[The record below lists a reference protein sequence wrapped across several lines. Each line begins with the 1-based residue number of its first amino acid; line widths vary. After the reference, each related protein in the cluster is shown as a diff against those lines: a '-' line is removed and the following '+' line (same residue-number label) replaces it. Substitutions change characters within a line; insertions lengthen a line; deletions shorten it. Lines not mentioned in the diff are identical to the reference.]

1 MRIVYCYNTLWK
13 TGGIETITAIKANA
27 LSRLEGNDVW
37 VVVTDSPDH
46 APDVLS
52 PNVHLVDLGIH
63 YDKISWRF
71 PLNLI
76 QLLPKRC
83 LHRKKLRRLFHEIH
97 PDVVISAGG
106 HERKILPFLHGPWV
120 LIRECHTITNYHQ
133 ISQNNLVKT
142 TRWLGE
148 MIEFRL
154 FSKRYDRIVVL
165 TEEDKRINW
174 HNNDRVI
181 VLENP
186 LRFSLVKLSSLTKKK
201 VISVGR
207 LSPVKGFSQLIR
219 AFKTVVD
226 LYPDWELHIF
236 GDGPERESLLDEIQT
251 LGLQNS
257 VSLHGTTKQ
266 VQEEQKSGEEDEE
279 EDEEIDKIKSG
290 VKDNASYKG
299 DKEDNKSKMTKKE
312 EEMSDNIE
320 LTSEENIDDSEDKKD
335 FDYSGLLNSIKKYCE
350 QNAKEKAKYVDNK
363 FLFLLCR
370 QGDMT
375 KEELKRIE
383 KKPELIELLLDT
395 YIDMVKES
403 AEEEKEES
411 QQQQKKEENKEMF
424 IQPNTR
430 AIDDGEVNREFF
442 LDDDEFGYIPKPPPP
457 PPPVVN
463 PIEPKKNNNNLDNE
477 DEDNDE

>member
-106 HERKILPFLHGPWV
+106 HERRILPFLLGPWV
-120 LIRECHTITNYHQ
+120 LIRECHSITNYHQ

-142 TRWLGE
+142 TGWLGE

-236 GDGPERESLLDEIQT
+236 GEGPERESLLDEIQS

-266 VQEEQKSGEEDEE
+266 VQEELTQASIYACSSRFEGFGLSILEAMSCGLPIVSFDCPYGPRSLIDNGHSGFLVPLDDVQGLSE
-279 EDEEIDKIKSG
+279 KIC
-290 VKDNASYKG
+290 
-299 DKEDNKSKMTKKE
+299 
-312 EEMSDNIE
+312 
-320 LTSEENIDDSEDKKD
+320 L
-335 FDYSGLLNSIKKYCE
+335 
-350 QNAKEKAKYVDNK
+350 
-363 FLFLLCR
+363 
-370 QGDMT
+370 
-375 KEELKRIE
+375 
-383 KKPELIELLLDT
+383 LIEDANLRKT
-395 YIDMVKES
+395 MG
-403 AEEEKEES
+403 
-411 QQQQKKEENKEMF
+411 ENAY
-424 IQPNTR
+424 NST
-430 AIDDGEVNREFF
+430 
-442 LDDDEFGYIPKPPPP
+442 
-457 PPPVVN
+457 
-463 PIEPKKNNNNLDNE
+463 KKNNLDLVTSRWMYLFLE
-477 DEDNDE
+477 LLSKKK

>member
-83 LHRKKLRRLFHEIH
+83 LHKKKLRRLFHEIH

-106 HERKILPFLHGPWV
+106 HERKILPFLLGPWV
-120 LIRECHTITNYHQ
+120 LIRECHTITNNHQ
-133 ISQNNLVKT
+133 TSQDNLVKT

-154 FSKRYDRIVVL
+154 LSKRYDRIVVL

-236 GDGPERESLLDEIQT
+236 GEGPERESLLDEIQS

-257 VSLHGTTKQ
+257 VLLHGTTKQ
-266 VQEEQKSGEEDEE
+266 VQEELTQASIYACSSRFEGFGLSILEAMSCGLPIVSFDCPYGPRSLIDNGHSGFLVPLDDVQGLSE
-279 EDEEIDKIKSG
+279 KIC
-290 VKDNASYKG
+290 
-299 DKEDNKSKMTKKE
+299 
-312 EEMSDNIE
+312 
-320 LTSEENIDDSEDKKD
+320 L
-335 FDYSGLLNSIKKYCE
+335 
-350 QNAKEKAKYVDNK
+350 
-363 FLFLLCR
+363 
-370 QGDMT
+370 
-375 KEELKRIE
+375 
-383 KKPELIELLLDT
+383 LIEDANLRKT
-395 YIDMVKES
+395 MG
-403 AEEEKEES
+403 
-411 QQQQKKEENKEMF
+411 ENAY
-424 IQPNTR
+424 NST
-430 AIDDGEVNREFF
+430 
-442 LDDDEFGYIPKPPPP
+442 
-457 PPPVVN
+457 
-463 PIEPKKNNNNLDNE
+463 KKNNLDLVTSRWMDLFLE
-477 DEDNDE
+477 LLSKKKQE

>member
-1 MRIVYCYNTLWK
+1 MRIVYCYNTLWQ
-13 TGGIETITAIKANA
+13 TGGIETITATKANA
-27 LSRLEGNDVW
+27 LSQLEGNDVW

-52 PNVHLVDLGIH
+52 PNVHLVDLGMH

-71 PLNLI
+71 PLNLVL
-76 QLLPKRC
+76 LLPKRC

-120 LIRECHTITNYHQ
+120 LIRECHTITNNHQ
-133 ISQNNLVKT
+133 TSQDNLVKT

-186 LRFSLVKLSSLTKKK
+186 LRFSSISLSSLTKKK

-236 GDGPERESLLDEIQT
+236 GEGPERESLLDEIQS

-257 VSLHGTTKQ
+257 VSLHGPTKQ
-266 VQEEQKSGEEDEE
+266 VQEELTQASIYVCTSHFEGFGLSILEAMSCGLPIVSFDCPYGPRSLIDNGRSGFLVPLD
-279 EDEEIDKIKSG
+279 DIQGLSKKIC
-290 VKDNASYKG
+290 
-299 DKEDNKSKMTKKE
+299 
-312 EEMSDNIE
+312 
-320 LTSEENIDDSEDKKD
+320 L
-335 FDYSGLLNSIKKYCE
+335 
-350 QNAKEKAKYVDNK
+350 
-363 FLFLLCR
+363 
-370 QGDMT
+370 
-375 KEELKRIE
+375 
-383 KKPELIELLLDT
+383 LIEDANLRKT
-395 YIDMVKES
+395 MG
-403 AEEEKEES
+403 
-411 QQQQKKEENKEMF
+411 ENAY
-424 IQPNTR
+424 NST
-430 AIDDGEVNREFF
+430 
-442 LDDDEFGYIPKPPPP
+442 
-457 PPPVVN
+457 
-463 PIEPKKNNNNLDNE
+463 KKNNLDLVTSRWMDLFLE
-477 DEDNDE
+477 LLSKKK

>member
-120 LIRECHTITNYHQ
+120 LIRECHTITNNHQ
-133 ISQNNLVKT
+133 TSQDNLVKT

-186 LRFSLVKLSSLTKKK
+186 LRFSSISLSSLTKKK

-236 GDGPERESLLDEIQT
+236 GEGPERESLLDEIQS

-266 VQEEQKSGEEDEE
+266 VQEELTQASIYACSSRFEGFGLSILEAMSCGLPIVSFDCPYGPRSLIDNGHSGFLVPLDDVQGLSE
-279 EDEEIDKIKSG
+279 KIC
-290 VKDNASYKG
+290 
-299 DKEDNKSKMTKKE
+299 
-312 EEMSDNIE
+312 
-320 LTSEENIDDSEDKKD
+320 L
-335 FDYSGLLNSIKKYCE
+335 
-350 QNAKEKAKYVDNK
+350 
-363 FLFLLCR
+363 
-370 QGDMT
+370 
-375 KEELKRIE
+375 
-383 KKPELIELLLDT
+383 LIEDANLRKT
-395 YIDMVKES
+395 MG
-403 AEEEKEES
+403 
-411 QQQQKKEENKEMF
+411 ENAY
-424 IQPNTR
+424 NST
-430 AIDDGEVNREFF
+430 
-442 LDDDEFGYIPKPPPP
+442 
-457 PPPVVN
+457 
-463 PIEPKKNNNNLDNE
+463 KKNNLDLVTSRWMDLFLE
-477 DEDNDE
+477 LLSKKKQE

>member
-1 MRIVYCYNTLWK
+1 MRIVYCYNTLWQ
-13 TGGIETITAIKANA
+13 TGGIETITATKANA
-27 LSRLEGNDVW
+27 LSQLEGNDVW

-52 PNVHLVDLGIH
+52 PNVHLVDLGMH

-71 PLNLI
+71 PLNLVL
-76 QLLPKRC
+76 LLPKRC
-83 LHRKKLRRLFHEIH
+83 LHRKKLRRLFREIH

-120 LIRECHTITNYHQ
+120 LIRECHTITNNHQ
-133 ISQNNLVKT
+133 TSQDNLVKT

-186 LRFSLVKLSSLTKKK
+186 LRFSSISLSSLTKKK

-236 GDGPERESLLDEIQT
+236 GEGPERESLLDEIQS

-266 VQEEQKSGEEDEE
+266 VQEELTQASIYACSSRFEGFGLSILEAMSCGLPIVSFDCPYGPRSLIDNGHSGFLVPLDDVQGLSE
-279 EDEEIDKIKSG
+279 KIC
-290 VKDNASYKG
+290 
-299 DKEDNKSKMTKKE
+299 
-312 EEMSDNIE
+312 
-320 LTSEENIDDSEDKKD
+320 L
-335 FDYSGLLNSIKKYCE
+335 
-350 QNAKEKAKYVDNK
+350 
-363 FLFLLCR
+363 
-370 QGDMT
+370 
-375 KEELKRIE
+375 
-383 KKPELIELLLDT
+383 LIEDANLRKT
-395 YIDMVKES
+395 MG
-403 AEEEKEES
+403 
-411 QQQQKKEENKEMF
+411 ENAY
-424 IQPNTR
+424 NST
-430 AIDDGEVNREFF
+430 
-442 LDDDEFGYIPKPPPP
+442 
-457 PPPVVN
+457 
-463 PIEPKKNNNNLDNE
+463 KKNNLDLVTSRWMDLFLE
-477 DEDNDE
+477 LLSKKKQE

>member
-83 LHRKKLRRLFHEIH
+83 LHKKKLRRLFHEIH

-120 LIRECHTITNYHQ
+120 LIRECHTITNNHQ
-133 ISQNNLVKT
+133 TSQDNLVKT

-165 TEEDKRINW
+165 TEEDKRIYW

-186 LRFSLVKLSSLTKKK
+186 LRFSSVKLSSLTKKK

-236 GDGPERESLLDEIQT
+236 GEGPERESLLDEIQS

-266 VQEEQKSGEEDEE
+266 VQEELTQASVYACSSRFEGFGLSILEAMSCGLPIVSFDCPYGPRSLIDNGHSGFLVPLDDVQGLSE
-279 EDEEIDKIKSG
+279 KIC
-290 VKDNASYKG
+290 
-299 DKEDNKSKMTKKE
+299 
-312 EEMSDNIE
+312 
-320 LTSEENIDDSEDKKD
+320 L
-335 FDYSGLLNSIKKYCE
+335 
-350 QNAKEKAKYVDNK
+350 
-363 FLFLLCR
+363 
-370 QGDMT
+370 
-375 KEELKRIE
+375 
-383 KKPELIELLLDT
+383 LIEDANLRKT
-395 YIDMVKES
+395 MG
-403 AEEEKEES
+403 
-411 QQQQKKEENKEMF
+411 ENAY
-424 IQPNTR
+424 NST
-430 AIDDGEVNREFF
+430 
-442 LDDDEFGYIPKPPPP
+442 
-457 PPPVVN
+457 
-463 PIEPKKNNNNLDNE
+463 KKNNLDLVTSRWMDLFLE
-477 DEDNDE
+477 LLSKKK

>member
-13 TGGIETITAIKANA
+13 TGGIETITAIKADA

-106 HERKILPFLHGPWV
+106 HERKILPFLLGPWV
-120 LIRECHTITNYHQ
+120 LIRECHSITNYHQ

-142 TRWLGE
+142 TGWLGE

-154 FSKRYDRIVVL
+154 LFKRYDRIVVL
-165 TEEDKRINW
+165 TEEDKRIYW

-186 LRFSLVKLSSLTKKK
+186 LRFSSVKLSSLTKKK

-219 AFKTVVD
+219 AFRTVVD

-236 GDGPERESLLDEIQT
+236 GEGPERESLLDEIQS

-266 VQEEQKSGEEDEE
+266 VQEELTQASIYACSSRFEGFGLSILEAMSCGLPIVSFDCPYGPRSLIDNGHSGFLVPLDDVQGLSE
-279 EDEEIDKIKSG
+279 KIC
-290 VKDNASYKG
+290 
-299 DKEDNKSKMTKKE
+299 
-312 EEMSDNIE
+312 
-320 LTSEENIDDSEDKKD
+320 L
-335 FDYSGLLNSIKKYCE
+335 
-350 QNAKEKAKYVDNK
+350 
-363 FLFLLCR
+363 
-370 QGDMT
+370 
-375 KEELKRIE
+375 
-383 KKPELIELLLDT
+383 LIEDANLRKT
-395 YIDMVKES
+395 MG
-403 AEEEKEES
+403 
-411 QQQQKKEENKEMF
+411 ENAY
-424 IQPNTR
+424 NST
-430 AIDDGEVNREFF
+430 
-442 LDDDEFGYIPKPPPP
+442 
-457 PPPVVN
+457 
-463 PIEPKKNNNNLDNE
+463 KKNNLDLVTSRWMDLFLE
-477 DEDNDE
+477 LLSKKKQE

>member
-1 MRIVYCYNTLWK
+1 MRIVYCYNTLWQ
-13 TGGIETITAIKANA
+13 TGGIETITATKANA
-27 LSRLEGNDVW
+27 LSQLEGNDVW

-52 PNVHLVDLGIH
+52 PNVHLVDLGMH

-71 PLNLI
+71 PLNLVL
-76 QLLPKRC
+76 LLPKRC

-120 LIRECHTITNYHQ
+120 LIRECHTITNNHQ
-133 ISQNNLVKT
+133 TSQDNLVKT

-186 LRFSLVKLSSLTKKK
+186 LRFSSISLSSLTKKK

-251 LGLQNS
+251 LGIQNS
-257 VSLHGTTKQ
+257 VSLHGPTKQ
-266 VQEEQKSGEEDEE
+266 VEE
-279 EDEEIDKIKSG
+279 ELTQASIYVCTSHFEGFGLSILEAMSCGLPIVSFDCPYGPRSLIDNGRSGFLVPLDDIQGLSKKIC
-290 VKDNASYKG
+290 
-299 DKEDNKSKMTKKE
+299 
-312 EEMSDNIE
+312 
-320 LTSEENIDDSEDKKD
+320 L
-335 FDYSGLLNSIKKYCE
+335 
-350 QNAKEKAKYVDNK
+350 
-363 FLFLLCR
+363 
-370 QGDMT
+370 
-375 KEELKRIE
+375 
-383 KKPELIELLLDT
+383 LIEDANLRKT
-395 YIDMVKES
+395 MG
-403 AEEEKEES
+403 
-411 QQQQKKEENKEMF
+411 ENAY
-424 IQPNTR
+424 NST
-430 AIDDGEVNREFF
+430 
-442 LDDDEFGYIPKPPPP
+442 
-457 PPPVVN
+457 
-463 PIEPKKNNNNLDNE
+463 KKNNLDLVTSRWMDLFLE
-477 DEDNDE
+477 LLSKKK

>member
-106 HERKILPFLHGPWV
+106 HERRILPFLLGPWV
-120 LIRECHTITNYHQ
+120 LIRECHSITNYHQ

-142 TRWLGE
+142 TGWLGE

-154 FSKRYDRIVVL
+154 LSKRYDRIVVL

-236 GDGPERESLLDEIQT
+236 GEGPERESLLDEIQS

-266 VQEEQKSGEEDEE
+266 VQEELTQASIYACSSRFEGFGLSILEAMSCGLPIVSFDCPYGPRSLIDNGHSGFLVPLDDVQGLSE
-279 EDEEIDKIKSG
+279 KIC
-290 VKDNASYKG
+290 
-299 DKEDNKSKMTKKE
+299 
-312 EEMSDNIE
+312 
-320 LTSEENIDDSEDKKD
+320 L
-335 FDYSGLLNSIKKYCE
+335 
-350 QNAKEKAKYVDNK
+350 
-363 FLFLLCR
+363 
-370 QGDMT
+370 
-375 KEELKRIE
+375 
-383 KKPELIELLLDT
+383 LIEDANLRKT
-395 YIDMVKES
+395 MG
-403 AEEEKEES
+403 
-411 QQQQKKEENKEMF
+411 ENAY
-424 IQPNTR
+424 NST
-430 AIDDGEVNREFF
+430 
-442 LDDDEFGYIPKPPPP
+442 
-457 PPPVVN
+457 
-463 PIEPKKNNNNLDNE
+463 KKNNLDLVTSRWMDLFLE
-477 DEDNDE
+477 LLSKKKQE

>member
-106 HERKILPFLHGPWV
+106 HERKILPFLLGPWV
-120 LIRECHTITNYHQ
+120 LIRECHTITNNHQ
-133 ISQNNLVKT
+133 TSQDNLVKT

-236 GDGPERESLLDEIQT
+236 GEGPERESLLDEIQS

-266 VQEEQKSGEEDEE
+266 VQEELTQASIYACSSRFEGFGLSILEAMSCGLPIVSFDCPYGPRSLIDNGHSGFLVPLDDVQGLSE
-279 EDEEIDKIKSG
+279 KIC
-290 VKDNASYKG
+290 
-299 DKEDNKSKMTKKE
+299 
-312 EEMSDNIE
+312 
-320 LTSEENIDDSEDKKD
+320 L
-335 FDYSGLLNSIKKYCE
+335 
-350 QNAKEKAKYVDNK
+350 
-363 FLFLLCR
+363 
-370 QGDMT
+370 
-375 KEELKRIE
+375 
-383 KKPELIELLLDT
+383 LIEDANLRKT
-395 YIDMVKES
+395 MG
-403 AEEEKEES
+403 
-411 QQQQKKEENKEMF
+411 ENAY
-424 IQPNTR
+424 NST
-430 AIDDGEVNREFF
+430 
-442 LDDDEFGYIPKPPPP
+442 
-457 PPPVVN
+457 
-463 PIEPKKNNNNLDNE
+463 KKNNLDLVTSRWMDLFLE
-477 DEDNDE
+477 LLSKKK

>member
-83 LHRKKLRRLFHEIH
+83 LHKKKLRRLFHEIH

-106 HERKILPFLHGPWV
+106 HERRILPFLLGPWV
-120 LIRECHTITNYHQ
+120 LIRECHSITNYHQ

-142 TRWLGE
+142 TGWLGE

-154 FSKRYDRIVVL
+154 LSKRYDRIVVL

-236 GDGPERESLLDEIQT
+236 GEGPERESLLDEIQS

-266 VQEEQKSGEEDEE
+266 VQEELTQASIYACSSRFEGFGLSILEAMSCGLPIVSFDCPYGPRSLIDNGHSGFLVPLDDVQGLSE
-279 EDEEIDKIKSG
+279 KIC
-290 VKDNASYKG
+290 
-299 DKEDNKSKMTKKE
+299 
-312 EEMSDNIE
+312 
-320 LTSEENIDDSEDKKD
+320 L
-335 FDYSGLLNSIKKYCE
+335 
-350 QNAKEKAKYVDNK
+350 
-363 FLFLLCR
+363 
-370 QGDMT
+370 
-375 KEELKRIE
+375 
-383 KKPELIELLLDT
+383 LIEDANLRKT
-395 YIDMVKES
+395 MG
-403 AEEEKEES
+403 
-411 QQQQKKEENKEMF
+411 ENAY
-424 IQPNTR
+424 NST
-430 AIDDGEVNREFF
+430 
-442 LDDDEFGYIPKPPPP
+442 
-457 PPPVVN
+457 
-463 PIEPKKNNNNLDNE
+463 KKNNLDLVTSRWMDLFLE
-477 DEDNDE
+477 LLSKKK

>member
-83 LHRKKLRRLFHEIH
+83 LHKKKLRRLFHEIH

-106 HERKILPFLHGPWV
+106 HERKILPFLLGPWV
-120 LIRECHTITNYHQ
+120 LIRECHTITNNHQ
-133 ISQNNLVKT
+133 TSQDNLVKT

-154 FSKRYDRIVVL
+154 LSKRYDRIVVL

-236 GDGPERESLLDEIQT
+236 GEGPERESLLDEIQS

-257 VSLHGTTKQ
+257 VLLHGTTKQ
-266 VQEEQKSGEEDEE
+266 VQEELTQASIYACSSRFEGFGLSILEAMSCGLPIVSFDCPYGPRSLIDNGHSGFLVPLDDVQGLSE
-279 EDEEIDKIKSG
+279 KIC
-290 VKDNASYKG
+290 
-299 DKEDNKSKMTKKE
+299 
-312 EEMSDNIE
+312 
-320 LTSEENIDDSEDKKD
+320 L
-335 FDYSGLLNSIKKYCE
+335 
-350 QNAKEKAKYVDNK
+350 
-363 FLFLLCR
+363 
-370 QGDMT
+370 
-375 KEELKRIE
+375 
-383 KKPELIELLLDT
+383 LIEDANLRKT
-395 YIDMVKES
+395 MG
-403 AEEEKEES
+403 
-411 QQQQKKEENKEMF
+411 ENAY
-424 IQPNTR
+424 NST
-430 AIDDGEVNREFF
+430 
-442 LDDDEFGYIPKPPPP
+442 
-457 PPPVVN
+457 
-463 PIEPKKNNNNLDNE
+463 KKNNLDLVTSRWMDLFLE
-477 DEDNDE
+477 LLSKKK

>member
-52 PNVHLVDLGIH
+52 PNVHLVDLGMH

-71 PLNLI
+71 PLNLVL
-76 QLLPKRC
+76 LLPKRC

-106 HERKILPFLHGPWV
+106 HERKILPFLLGPWV
-120 LIRECHTITNYHQ
+120 LIRECHSITNCHQ
-133 ISQNNLVKT
+133 ISQNNLVKMT
-142 TRWLGE
+142 GWLGE

-154 FSKRYDRIVVL
+154 LSKRYDRIVVL
-165 TEEDKRINW
+165 TEEDKRIYW

-186 LRFSLVKLSSLTKKK
+186 LRFSSVKLSSLTKKK

-236 GDGPERESLLDEIQT
+236 GEGPERESLLDEIQS

-266 VQEEQKSGEEDEE
+266 VQEELTQASVYACSSRFEGFGLSILEAMSCGLPIVSFDCPYGPRSLIDNGHSGFLVPLDDVQGLSE
-279 EDEEIDKIKSG
+279 KIC
-290 VKDNASYKG
+290 
-299 DKEDNKSKMTKKE
+299 
-312 EEMSDNIE
+312 
-320 LTSEENIDDSEDKKD
+320 L
-335 FDYSGLLNSIKKYCE
+335 
-350 QNAKEKAKYVDNK
+350 
-363 FLFLLCR
+363 
-370 QGDMT
+370 
-375 KEELKRIE
+375 
-383 KKPELIELLLDT
+383 LIEDANLRKT
-395 YIDMVKES
+395 MG
-403 AEEEKEES
+403 
-411 QQQQKKEENKEMF
+411 ENAY
-424 IQPNTR
+424 NST
-430 AIDDGEVNREFF
+430 
-442 LDDDEFGYIPKPPPP
+442 
-457 PPPVVN
+457 
-463 PIEPKKNNNNLDNE
+463 KKNNLDLVTSRWMDLFLE
-477 DEDNDE
+477 LLSKKKQE

>member
-106 HERKILPFLHGPWV
+106 HERKILPFLLGPWV
-120 LIRECHTITNYHQ
+120 LIRECHSISNYHQ

-142 TRWLGE
+142 TGWLGE

-154 FSKRYDRIVVL
+154 LSKRYDRIVVL
-165 TEEDKRINW
+165 TEEDKRIYW

-186 LRFSLVKLSSLTKKK
+186 LRFSSVKLSSLTKKK

-219 AFKTVVD
+219 AFRTVVD

-236 GDGPERESLLDEIQT
+236 GEGPERESLLDEIQS

-266 VQEEQKSGEEDEE
+266 VQEELTQASIYACSSRFEGFGLSILEAMSCGLPIVSFDCPYGPRSLIDNGHSGFLVPLDDVQGLSE
-279 EDEEIDKIKSG
+279 KIC
-290 VKDNASYKG
+290 
-299 DKEDNKSKMTKKE
+299 
-312 EEMSDNIE
+312 
-320 LTSEENIDDSEDKKD
+320 L
-335 FDYSGLLNSIKKYCE
+335 
-350 QNAKEKAKYVDNK
+350 
-363 FLFLLCR
+363 
-370 QGDMT
+370 
-375 KEELKRIE
+375 
-383 KKPELIELLLDT
+383 LIEDANLRKT
-395 YIDMVKES
+395 MG
-403 AEEEKEES
+403 
-411 QQQQKKEENKEMF
+411 ENAY
-424 IQPNTR
+424 NST
-430 AIDDGEVNREFF
+430 
-442 LDDDEFGYIPKPPPP
+442 
-457 PPPVVN
+457 
-463 PIEPKKNNNNLDNE
+463 KKNNLDLVTSRWMDLFLE
-477 DEDNDE
+477 LLSKKKQE

>member
-13 TGGIETITAIKANA
+13 TGGIETITAIKADA

-120 LIRECHTITNYHQ
+120 LIRECHSVTNKHQ
-133 ISQNNLVKT
+133 TSQNNLVKMT
-142 TRWLGE
+142 GWLGE

-154 FSKRYDRIVVL
+154 FYKRYDRIVVL

-236 GDGPERESLLDEIQT
+236 GDGPERESLLDEIQS

-266 VQEEQKSGEEDEE
+266 VQEELTQASIYACSSRFEGFGLSILEAMSCGLPIVSFDCPYGPKSL
-279 EDEEIDKIKSG
+279 IDNGHSGFLVPLDDVQGLSEKIC
-290 VKDNASYKG
+290 
-299 DKEDNKSKMTKKE
+299 
-312 EEMSDNIE
+312 
-320 LTSEENIDDSEDKKD
+320 L
-335 FDYSGLLNSIKKYCE
+335 
-350 QNAKEKAKYVDNK
+350 
-363 FLFLLCR
+363 
-370 QGDMT
+370 
-375 KEELKRIE
+375 
-383 KKPELIELLLDT
+383 LIEDANLRKT
-395 YIDMVKES
+395 MG
-403 AEEEKEES
+403 
-411 QQQQKKEENKEMF
+411 ENAY
-424 IQPNTR
+424 NST
-430 AIDDGEVNREFF
+430 
-442 LDDDEFGYIPKPPPP
+442 
-457 PPPVVN
+457 
-463 PIEPKKNNNNLDNE
+463 KKNNLDLVTSRWMDLFLE
-477 DEDNDE
+477 LLSKKKQE